1 MILDGIINNISDSGG
16 LSGAIKVIGVIIL
29 VSPIIMIWVKQGN
42 KMPFPYTGIREIKRW
57 STIIFVP
64 FFLLILFIVGISI
77 SPIVD
82 QIQSNDWVK
91 TDATVDFAEERQDT
105 CSNTEEGSCLITYWT
120 HVEYIYEFDE
130 NTYSGNRHTFLSEMN
145 SGHADEY
152 PTGMIFSVFVDPHE
166 PNESLM
172 IKGWSGVWIEVLAVL
187 LIFVLLVILF
197 SASTIMFKI
206 GYLLQSSANKQ
217 KAIDARTDWTLYKQL
232 MESFQKRP
240 RIRNT
245 MLSFSFLAF
254 NRAPRI
260 WIIVGPTIF
269 LILIISDMGG
279 ILSDLC
285 CALACLILPLF
296 ALFTARSFEKTLP
309 EHSHK
314 RYKLVYDA
322 AKPHPTAPSG
332 QAQGGWDSD
341 PEAMELQAMARS
353 AWIKKN
359 SNSLNMDEALLTS
372 MILDS
377 QVQLDGGSRILNVRF
392 DGQDGTIEV
401 KNMNEILENLGEID
415 DIAIIYLEDSKK
427 MGRHLEFRS
436 DDSGDD
442 WYFHVKEFLGE
453 ELILEESINM
463 DHNHLLMIEII
474 SNALKSSETE
484 DDEWWN

>member
-1 MILDGIINNISDSGG
+1 MILDGITNYILDNVWLPEPVINLI
-16 LSGAIKVIGVIIL
+16 LLTFL
-29 VSPIIMIWVKQGN
+29 VSPFFMTWAYRGN
-42 KMPFPYTGIREIKRW
+42 KMPSPYIGIREIKRW

-64 FFLLILFIVGISI
+64 CFLLILFIVGISI

-91 TDATVDFAEERQDT
+91 TDATVDFAEERQETYCDVEGN
-105 CSNTEEGSCLITYWT
+105 CSTTYWT

-130 NTYSGNRHTFLSEMN
+130 NTYSGNRYTFLSEMN

-187 LIFVLLVILF
+187 SIFVLLVILF

-206 GYLLQSSANKQ
+206 AYLLQSSANKQ
-217 KAIDARTDWTLYKQL
+217 KAIDARTDWTLHNHFMKNFR
-232 MESFQKRP
+232 ERP
-240 RIRNT
+240 RIRNM
-245 MLSFSFLAF
+245 MLSLSVLAF

-260 WIIVGPTIF
+260 LVIVGSTIF
-269 LILIISDMGG
+269 LIFTIVNYAYMGDV
-279 ILSDLC
+279 LNNLC
-285 CALACLILPLF
+285 CASTCLLLPLF

-322 AKPHPTAPSG
+322 ARMDG
-332 QAQGGWDSD
+332 QGGWDSD

-353 AWIKKN
+353 AWINKN

-372 MILDS
+372 AILDS

-401 KNMNEILENLGEID
+401 RNMNDILDNLGEID
-415 DIAIIYLEDSKK
+415 KIAIIYLEDSKK
-427 MGRHLEFRS
+427 MGRHLEFRG

-442 WYFHVKEFLGE
+442 WYFHIREFLGE
-453 ELILEESINM
+453 ELILQESINM
-463 DHNHLLMIEII
+463 DQNHSAMIEII
-474 SNALKSSETE
+474 SNSIKSLETE
-484 DDEWWN
+484 DGEWWT